1 MIQTRPLVGAALFA
15 AAMQIVP
22 ATDSIAKILTAD
34 FEPTQIAWSRT
45 FFQALFLAS
54 ALALVNFRAR
64 GERVSAIV
72 WQPRNWGAFLRP
84 HWIRGF
90 CWAGATVS
98 FFVALRENPLPN
110 ALAALFVAPLAA
122 TALAPLFLG
131 ERVRPFYALCA
142 LGGFCG
148 VVVVLR
154 PAAADFRPSILFAV
168 AAGLFYAGYLLAT
181 RFSAARFVPL
191 ENALGAALT
200 GLLLLLPL
208 ALWRWDWPSGGE
220 WATDD
225 FDGSDVGF
233 RPLAHRFRLP
243 LRPDVFSR
251 AFQLHRNRRRFDLQL
266 DYLPRVAGR
275 RRLAGNRDYRF
286 VRRHALARRMAR
298 ESKATIGEIK
308 NAARGSVC
316 LRRSIAV
323 IMPPFSPAKR
333 NNPQNQKQMANT
345 RQSAKRARQAETRR
359 RRNQAARSRLR
370 TEIKKARIADPQNG
384 AAIMR
389 ALAAAVDRAAGKG
402 VFSKRAAARIKS
414 RVNARLKTAAPAA
427 APAVAPVAA
436 PKTESAPKIEEAAPA
451 ETAAPAKSA

>member
-72 WQPRNWGAFLRP
+72 WQPWNWGAFLRP

-220 WATDD
+220 WALMILMGAMSAFGHWLIAFACRFAPMSFLAPFNYTEI
-225 FDGSDVGF
+225 VGASICSWIIF
-233 RPLAHRFRLP
+233 RELPDAVGWLGIAIIVSFGVTLSLAEW
-243 LRPDVFSR
+243 R
-251 AFQLHRNRRRFDLQL
+251 ANR
-266 DYLPRVAGR
+266 
-275 RRLAGNRDYRF
+275 
-286 VRRHALARRMAR
+286 
-298 ESKATIGEIK
+298 
-308 NAARGSVC
+308 
-316 LRRSIAV
+316 
-323 IMPPFSPAKR
+323 
-333 NNPQNQKQMANT
+333 KQ
-345 RQSAKRARQAETRR
+345 QSAK
-359 RRNQAARSRLR
+359 
-370 TEIKKARIADPQNG
+370 
-384 AAIMR
+384 
-389 ALAAAVDRAAGKG
+389 
-402 VFSKRAAARIKS
+402 
-414 RVNARLKTAAPAA
+414 
-427 APAVAPVAA
+427 
-436 PKTESAPKIEEAAPA
+436 
-451 ETAAPAKSA
+451 